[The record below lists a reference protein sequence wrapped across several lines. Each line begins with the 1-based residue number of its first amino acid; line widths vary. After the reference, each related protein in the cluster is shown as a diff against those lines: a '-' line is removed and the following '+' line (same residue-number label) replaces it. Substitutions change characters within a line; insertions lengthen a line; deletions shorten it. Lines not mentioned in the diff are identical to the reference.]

1 MSDTCQVLAVVK
13 ADAYG
18 HGAVVI
24 TKALRRMGVTRFGV
38 ATMEEG
44 LALREAGVRAPI
56 LVMGPVFPYQ
66 TDEVLANNL
75 TPVVYDAGIAEK
87 LTKAAQ
93 GRKEPFAVHIK
104 VDTGMNRLGFM
115 PEQVLPL
122 LRSSAFK
129 GPLRVE
135 GLMTHL
141 ADADN
146 QDEGYTRNQLAG
158 FRAVVS
164 QVEAAGFPLP
174 LIHAANSAGILRYPG
189 SHFTAVRPGLML
201 YGYHTLAGGAVGAEL
216 KPLLSLTTTV
226 AQVRPLSAGGSVSYN
241 CTYVATRPS
250 RIAVLPVG
258 YADGYGRLL
267 SNRGK
272 VLIKGHL
279 APIIGRVC
287 MDLTM
292 LDVTDIPDVKA
303 GDEAVLLGSQHGVTI
318 SAADLAS
325 WQETI
330 PYEVL
335 CAVGPRVMRVYRAA
349 QATSRGRKK

>member
-1 MSDTCQVLAVVK
+1 MVSPTCQILAVVK

-24 TKALRRMGVTRFGV
+24 TKALLRMGVTRFGV

-44 LALREAGVRAPI
+44 LALRKAGVQTPI

-66 TDEVLANNL
+66 TEEVLANNL

-87 LTKAAQ
+87 LAKAAQ

-104 VDTGMNRLGFM
+104 VDTGMNRLGLM

-158 FRAVVS
+158 FRIVVS
-164 QVEAAGFPLP
+164 QVEAAGSSIQP
-174 LIHAANSAGILRYPG
+174 
-189 SHFTAVRPGLML
+189 
-201 YGYHTLAGGAVGAEL
+201 
-216 KPLLSLTTTV
+216 
-226 AQVRPLSAGGSVSYN
+226 
-241 CTYVATRPS
+241 
-250 RIAVLPVG
+250 
-258 YADGYGRLL
+258 
-267 SNRGK
+267 
-272 VLIKGHL
+272 
-279 APIIGRVC
+279 
-287 MDLTM
+287 
-292 LDVTDIPDVKA
+292 
-303 GDEAVLLGSQHGVTI
+303 
-318 SAADLAS
+318 
-325 WQETI
+325 
-330 PYEVL
+330 
-335 CAVGPRVMRVYRAA
+335 
-349 QATSRGRKK
+349 